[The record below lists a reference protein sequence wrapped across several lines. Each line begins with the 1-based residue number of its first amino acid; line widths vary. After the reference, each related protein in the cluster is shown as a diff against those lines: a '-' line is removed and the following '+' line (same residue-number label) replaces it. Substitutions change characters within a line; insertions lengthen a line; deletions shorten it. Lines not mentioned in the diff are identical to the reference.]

1 MTLNEIAKK
10 MCAKGKGILAADE
23 STGTI
28 AKRFKSI
35 NVENIEKNRLN
46 FRQTLF
52 NSSAM
57 KDYIGGV
64 ILFDE
69 TIKQKTTLGPSIPE
83 LISKHGA
90 VPGIKVDKGAKSLAG
105 SSDET
110 VTEGLDGLR
119 ERLKEYYDLGARF
132 TKWRAVYKISDNFP
146 SPQSI
151 KSNAH
156 ALARYAALVQEAK
169 MVPIVEPEVLMD
181 GSHNIDKC
189 YQVTTDVLNECY
201 NELEIHKVDLKGTVL
216 KPNMVIPG
224 SECKDKSNSKEIAK
238 KTLDCLKKN
247 VPSDV
252 PGIAFLS
259 GGQSEIEFSKN
270 LNEINK
276 INDSN
281 FLITFSYGRG
291 LQASALKEFGK
302 NQENTENIQK
312 AFNHRAKMNGLS
324 SKGEWSEELEKEFA
338 ALKPLKRLVYLIS
351 PNKINQNF
359 YTNLDKVLS
368 FKNVKFFQLRL
379 KNVNQKKLFKYL

>member
-1 MTLNEIAKK
+1 MTLNEIARK

-35 NVENIEKNRLN
+35 NVENSEKNRLN

-52 NSSAM
+52 NASAM

-69 TIKQKTTLGPSIPE
+69 TIRQKTTLGPTIPE
-83 LISKHGA
+83 LISNNGA
-90 VPGIKVDKGAKSLAG
+90 IPGIKVDKGAKLLAG

-110 VTEGLDGLR
+110 ITEGLDGLR
-119 ERLKEYYDLGARF
+119 ERLKEYYNLGARF
-132 TKWRAVYKISDNFP
+132 TKWRAVYKITETFP

-156 ALARYAALVQEAK
+156 ALARYAALVQEAN

-181 GSHNIDKC
+181 GSHDINKC
-189 YQVTTDVLNECY
+189 YNVTTNVLNECF
-201 NELEIHKVDLKGTVL
+201 NELEIHKVDLRGTVL

-224 SECKDKSNSKEIAK
+224 SECKDKSSSKEIAK

-247 VPSDV
+247 VPIDV

-259 GGQSEIEFSKN
+259 GGQSEIESSKN

-302 NQENTENIQK
+302 KKDNTESIQK

-324 SKGEWSEELEKEFA
+324 SKGEWSEDLEKVSVA
-338 ALKPLKRLVYLIS
+338 
-351 PNKINQNF
+351 
-359 YTNLDKVLS
+359 
-368 FKNVKFFQLRL
+368 
-379 KNVNQKKLFKYL
+379 

>member
-1 MTLNEIAKK
+1 MKLEDIAKK

-35 NVENIEKNRLN
+35 NVENLETNRLI

-52 NSSAM
+52 NSNAM
-57 KDYIGGV
+57 REYIGGV

-69 TIKQKTTLGPSIPE
+69 TIRQKTTMGLSVPE
-83 LISKHGA
+83 LISKNGA
-90 VPGIKVDKGAKSLAG
+90 IPGIKVDRGAKSLAG
-105 SSDET
+105 STDET

-119 ERLKEYYDLGARF
+119 ERLKEYYKLGARF
-132 TKWRAVYKISDNFP
+132 TKWRAVYKITDTYP
-146 SPQSI
+146 SLQSI

-156 ALARYAALVQEAK
+156 ALARYAALVQEAN

-181 GSHNIDKC
+181 GTHNIDKC
-189 YQVTTDVLNECY
+189 YKVTTNVLNECY
-201 NELEIHKVDLKGTVL
+201 EELENHKIDLKGTVL
-216 KPNMVIPG
+216 KPNMIIPG
-224 SECKDKSNSKEIAK
+224 SECKEKSSTEEIAK
-238 KTLDCLKKN
+238 KTLECLKKN
-247 VPSDV
+247 VPNTV

-259 GGQSEIEFSKN
+259 GGQSEIEASKN

-276 INDSN
+276 INDTN

-302 NQENTENIQK
+302 NQKNTESIQK

-324 SKGEWSEELEKEFA
+324 SKGEWSENLEKEFA
-338 ALKPLKRLVYLIS
+338 A
-351 PNKINQNF
+351 
-359 YTNLDKVLS
+359 
-368 FKNVKFFQLRL
+368 
-379 KNVNQKKLFKYL
+379 

>member
-1 MTLNEIAKK
+1 

-57 KDYIGGV
+57 KDFIGGV

-69 TIKQKTTLGPSIPE
+69 TIRQKSTLGPSIPE
-83 LISKHGA
+83 LISKNGA
-90 VPGIKVDKGAKSLAG
+90 VPGIKVDKGAKPLAG
-105 SSDET
+105 SSNET

-132 TKWRAVYKISDNFP
+132 TKWRAVYKISDKFP
-146 SPQSI
+146 SVQSI

-189 YQVTTDVLNECY
+189 YKVTTDVLNECY
-201 NELEIHKVDLKGTVL
+201 NELEINKVDLQGTVL

-224 SECKDKSNSKEIAK
+224 SDCKDKSSAEEIAK
-238 KTLDCLKKN
+238 KTLECLKRN
-247 VPSDV
+247 VPADV

-259 GGQSEIEFSKN
+259 GGQSEIESSKN

-291 LQASALKEFGK
+291 LQASALREFGK
-302 NQENTENIQK
+302 NQDNIENIQR

-338 ALKPLKRLVYLIS
+338 A
-351 PNKINQNF
+351 
-359 YTNLDKVLS
+359 
-368 FKNVKFFQLRL
+368 
-379 KNVNQKKLFKYL
+379 

>member
-10 MCAKGKGILAADE
+10 MCARGKGILAADE

-35 NVENIEKNRLN
+35 SVENLEKNRLN

-52 NSSAM
+52 NASAM
-57 KDYIGGV
+57 KNYIGGV

-69 TIKQKTTLGPSIPE
+69 TIRQKSTLGLTIPE
-83 LISKHGA
+83 LISKHDA
-90 VPGIKVDKGAKSLAG
+90 IPGIKVDKGAKPLAG
-105 SSDET
+105 SNDET

-119 ERLKEYYDLGARF
+119 ERLKEYHDLGARF
-132 TKWRAVYKISDNFP
+132 TKWRAVYKITEKFP
-146 SPQSI
+146 STQSI

-156 ALARYAALVQEAK
+156 ALARYASLVQEAN

-181 GSHNIDKC
+181 GSHDIDKC

-201 NELEIHKVDLKGTVL
+201 NELEIQKVDLKGTVL

-224 SECKDKSNSKEIAK
+224 SECKDKSSAEEIAK

-247 VPSDV
+247 VPSEV

-259 GGQSEIEFSKN
+259 GGQSEIESSKN

-291 LQASALKEFGK
+291 LQASALKKFGK
-302 NQENTENIQK
+302 NQNDIESIQK
-312 AFNHRAKMNGLS
+312 AFDHRAKMNGLS
-324 SKGEWSEELEKEFA
+324 SKGEWTEDLEK
-338 ALKPLKRLVYLIS
+338 
-351 PNKINQNF
+351 
-359 YTNLDKVLS
+359 
-368 FKNVKFFQLRL
+368 
-379 KNVNQKKLFKYL
+379 

>member
-35 NVENIEKNRLN
+35 NVDNLEKNRLN

-57 KDYIGGV
+57 KDFIGGV

-69 TIKQKTTLGPSIPE
+69 TIRQKTTLGPTIPE

-90 VPGIKVDKGAKSLAG
+90 IPGIKVDKGAKPLAG
-105 SSDET
+105 SNNET
-110 VTEGLDGLR
+110 ITEGLDGLR

-132 TKWRAVYKISDNFP
+132 TKWRAVYKISDQFP
-146 SPQSI
+146 SSQSI

-156 ALARYAALVQEAK
+156 ALARYAALVQEAN

-181 GSHNIDKC
+181 GSHDIEKC
-189 YQVTTDVLNECY
+189 YQVTTDVLHECF
-201 NELEIHKVDLKGTVL
+201 NELVAHKIDLKGIVL

-224 SECKDKSNSKEIAK
+224 SECKDKSTYEEIAK
-238 KTLDCLKKN
+238 KTLSCLKKN
-247 VPSDV
+247 VPNEV

-259 GGQSEIEFSKN
+259 GGQSEIESSKN

-276 INDSN
+276 INDSS

-291 LQASALKEFGK
+291 LQASALREFGK
-302 NQENTENIQK
+302 NQENVANIQK

-324 SKGEWSEELEKEFA
+324 SKGEWTEDLEKESA
-338 ALKPLKRLVYLIS
+338 A
-351 PNKINQNF
+351 
-359 YTNLDKVLS
+359 
-368 FKNVKFFQLRL
+368 
-379 KNVNQKKLFKYL
+379 

>member
-1 MTLNEIAKK
+1 MNIDEIAKK

-35 NVENIEKNRLN
+35 NVENLEKNRLI

-52 NSSAM
+52 NSSGM
-57 KDYIGGV
+57 KDFIGGV

-69 TIKQKTTLGPSIPE
+69 TIRQKTTLGPTVPE
-83 LISKHGA
+83 LIKNQGA
-90 VPGIKVDKGAKSLAG
+90 IPGIKVDKGAKLLAG
-105 SSDET
+105 SNKET
-110 VTEGLDGLR
+110 ITEGLDGLR

-132 TKWRAVYKISDNFP
+132 TKWRAVYKISEKYP
-146 SPQSI
+146 SSQSI

-156 ALARYAALVQEAK
+156 ALARYAALVQETK
-169 MVPIVEPEVLMD
+169 MVPIIEPEVLMD
-181 GSHNIDKC
+181 GSHDIKKC
-189 YQVTTDVLNECY
+189 YQVTTNVLNECY
-201 NELEIHKVDLKGTVL
+201 NELEIHKIDLGGTVL

-224 SECKDKSNSKEIAK
+224 SECKNKSSPEEIAQ

-247 VPSDV
+247 VPNEV

-259 GGQSEIEFSKN
+259 GGQSEIEASKN

-276 INDSN
+276 INDTK

-302 NQENTENIQK
+302 NQENIENIQN

-324 SKGEWSEELEKEFA
+324 SKGKWTESLEKGSA
-338 ALKPLKRLVYLIS
+338 A
-351 PNKINQNF
+351 
-359 YTNLDKVLS
+359 
-368 FKNVKFFQLRL
+368 
-379 KNVNQKKLFKYL
+379 